1 MAGVPRRG
9 GDVGVE
15 DGFGVAAVGG
25 HEDLIA
31 VGADEE
37 GAADTV
43 AACPW
48 AGGDGADVT
57 DAGDE
62 KVEVAGDG
70 LIVVEPE
77 AAVGVLLLIV
87 VWFDSP
93 GAGGEDDAGA
103 HEAEGSADDLAW
115 GEGIGAD
122 HHAEDAEFCFRDV
135 EAVALGIE
143 VVSDLQLVEFAVM
156 EYDRAGGVDEHGGVV
171 DGVAVALGE
180 AGAEVD
186 VVFASGVFD
195 RGAGLAIGDGLRE
208 SCCGGVS
215 PAYVH
220 GFREDDQVCAVVG
233 GPGDEHGGAAEVGGG
248 VAGLDE
254 HLDHGQ
260 CERVLLRHR
269 GLLLP
274 SRSSAAIISRTAAHW
289 ANL

>member
-1 MAGVPRRG
+1 VAGVARRG

-43 AACPW
+43 AAFPW
-48 AGGDGADVT
+48 AGGDGADVA

-62 KVEVAGDG
+62 KVEVASDG

-103 HEAEGSADDLAW
+103 HEAEGSADDLAR

-122 HHAEDAEFCFRDV
+122 HHAEGAEFCFRDV

-156 EYDRAGGVDEHGGVV
+156 EYDRAGGVDEDGGVV

-186 VVFASGVFD
+186 VVLAGGVFD

-215 PAYVH
+215 PAQVH
-220 GFREDDQVCAVVG
+220 SFGKDDHVRAVPG
-233 GPGDEHGGAAEVGGG
+233 GLGDQRGGAAEVGGG

-260 CERVLLRHR
+260 FERSTGRHR
-269 GLLLP
+269 GLRLRVRGWAVGG
-274 SRSSAAIISRTAAHW
+274 STMVSSA
-289 ANL
+289 